1 MMPDRIFV
9 EQKSISD
16 LDKMAQNIDLIL
28 TLGIVVWN
36 ICGGFHTGG
45 KKRKSKE
52 LWNSK
57 DHWGCISSKFVNR
70 TFLVLWMCQLQVN
83 SSHMDK
89 TGIPLENKSLM
100 MNIDVWK

>member
-45 KKRKSKE
+45 KKGNLKNCE
-52 LWNSK
+52 
-57 DHWGCISSKFVNR
+57 IQR
-70 TFLVLWMCQLQVN
+70 TTEAVFQVN
-83 SSHMDK
+83 LWIGHF
-89 TGIPLENKSLM
+89 
-100 MNIDVWK
+100 